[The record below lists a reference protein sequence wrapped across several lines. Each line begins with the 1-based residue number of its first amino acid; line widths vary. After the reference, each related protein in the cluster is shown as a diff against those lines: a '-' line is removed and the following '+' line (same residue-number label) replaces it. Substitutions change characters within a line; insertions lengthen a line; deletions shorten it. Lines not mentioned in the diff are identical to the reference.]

1 MLRAI
6 IFLLILIVGVTL
18 LRAVV
23 GLIARAMSQALEPEK
38 TPAGPTHAAGGELK
52 RDPVCGT
59 YVAESVSLKKTIGN
73 EVMHFCSPSCRSW
86 PSASPEGS

>member
-1 MLRAI
+1 MIRAI

-18 LRAVV
+18 LRAVI

-38 TPAGPTHAAGGELK
+38 THGAPSHAAGGELR

-59 YVAESVSLKKTIGN
+59 YVSASASVKKTVGN
-73 EVMHFCSPSCRSW
+73 EVMHFCSPSCRDKYR
-86 PSASPEGS
+86 A